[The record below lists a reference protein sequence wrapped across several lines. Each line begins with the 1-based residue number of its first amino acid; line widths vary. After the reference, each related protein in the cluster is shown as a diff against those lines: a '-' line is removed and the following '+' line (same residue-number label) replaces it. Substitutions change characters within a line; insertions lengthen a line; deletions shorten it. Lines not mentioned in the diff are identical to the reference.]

1 MADVA
6 AGASQSLGRVI
17 KSHLMSGRR
26 RCPDASHVFLSF
38 LLIAFQYE
46 ELVHYSGSEGM
57 SVGGYGD
64 DVRPFPPSQYGAAIP
79 DSLKHHKDQIY
90 G

>member
-1 MADVA
+1 MICVQLCHRRLSTANKITARLDVT
-6 AGASQSLGRVI
+6 Q
-17 KSHLMSGRR
+17 MSS
-26 RCPDASHVFLSF
+26 DAHVFP
-38 LLIAFQYE
+38 LIVFQYE

-57 SVGGYGD
+57 PVGGYGD
-64 DVRPFPPSQYGAAIP
+64 NVRPFPPPEYGPAIP

>member
-1 MADVA
+1 MTAQRHNKIIFD
-6 AGASQSLGRVI
+6 AGQTQLSNV
-17 KSHLMSGRR
+17 SHAL
-26 RCPDASHVFLSF
+26 CLSV
-38 LLIAFQYE
+38 LIVFQYE

-57 SVGGYGD
+57 PVGGYGD
-64 DVRPFPPSQYGAAIP
+64 NVRPFPPSQYGPAIP

>member
-1 MADVA
+1 M
-6 AGASQSLGRVI
+6 
-17 KSHLMSGRR
+17 
-26 RCPDASHVFLSF
+26 
-38 LLIAFQYE
+38 FQYE
-46 ELVHYSGSEGM
+46 ELVHYSGSEVM
-57 SVGGYGD
+57 PVGGYGD

>member
-1 MADVA
+1 MSDV
-6 AGASQSLGRVI
+6 
-17 KSHLMSGRR
+17 SHAL
-26 RCPDASHVFLSF
+26 CLSI
-38 LLIAFQYE
+38 LIAFQYE

-57 SVGGYGD
+57 PVGGYGG
-64 DVRPFPPSQYGAAIP
+64 DVRPFPPSQYGPAIP

>member
-1 MADVA
+1 M
-6 AGASQSLGRVI
+6 
-17 KSHLMSGRR
+17 
-26 RCPDASHVFLSF
+26 
-38 LLIAFQYE
+38 FQYE

-64 DVRPFPPSQYGAAIP
+64 DVRGLPPPQYGHTIP

-90 G
+90 GYGDLCGMSVVEKLFILQAHL